1 MKTNVIRILCKLGLM
16 LVLLGIS
23 GHPVKAAIPIAE
35 IIRQGVKKIIVAVD
49 LKIQRLQNETIWMQQ
64 VQQKMENVLSETQL
78 REISSWSARQKELY
92 GDYYQGLWK
101 VKSVLGQYQKIRD
114 ITQTQA
120 ELLRAYQDSW
130 RLLSSSGQ
138 FSADELGV
146 IQSRYS
152 VLLQAGVRNLS
163 QLTAVVKSFSFQ
175 ISDGERLERIHL
187 LDREMNQN
195 YRDLLGL
202 NMQLESINRQRAV
215 WQLEGKSLENI
226 LR

>member
-1 MKTNVIRILCKLGLM
+1 MKTIQIKSICRLGLM
-16 LVLLGIS
+16 TLFLGIWCQ
-23 GHPVKAAIPIAE
+23 PAEAAIPIAE

-78 REISSWSARQKELY
+78 KEISSWSKQQKELY
-92 GDYYQGLWK
+92 GDYYEGLWK

-120 ELLRAYQDSW
+120 ELIKAYQQSW
-130 RLLSSSGQ
+130 KLLTSSGQ
-138 FSADELGV
+138 FSPDELDL
-146 IQSRYS
+146 IQSRYG
-152 VLLQAGVRNLS
+152 VILQAGVRNLS
-163 QLTAVVKSFSFQ
+163 QLTTVIKSFSFQ
-175 ISDGERLERIHL
+175 ISDGERLERIHV

-202 NMQLESINRQRAV
+202 NMQLESVNRQRTA
-215 WQLEGKSLENI
+215 WQLEGKSMENI